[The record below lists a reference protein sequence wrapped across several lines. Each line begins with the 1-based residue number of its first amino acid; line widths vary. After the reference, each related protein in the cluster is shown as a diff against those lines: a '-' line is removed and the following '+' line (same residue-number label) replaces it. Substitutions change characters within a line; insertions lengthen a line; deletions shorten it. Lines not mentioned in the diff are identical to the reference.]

1 MPLFDFSE
9 ERKMIIN
16 KNIRKL
22 FVMIYVLRQPTS
34 VFLPGKT
41 HGERSVVGYSPWGSQ
56 KLDMTQWLNNNNFL
70 KEKIWKKHNNMLT
83 FVKFGWY
90 LNGFQRQ
97 YFLCPFKF
105 FFVFFPPFIIKVLY
119 IYIFPLASWSCFL
132 GAKNSLYLEINA
144 WFISQALLLDSCVA
158 MANLLSFTRKC
169 ND

>member
-56 KLDMTQWLNNNNFL
+56 KLDMTQ
-70 KEKIWKKHNNMLT
+70 
-83 FVKFGWY
+83 
-90 LNGFQRQ
+90 
-97 YFLCPFKF
+97 
-105 FFVFFPPFIIKVLY
+105 
-119 IYIFPLASWSCFL
+119 
-132 GAKNSLYLEINA
+132 
-144 WFISQALLLDSCVA
+144 
-158 MANLLSFTRKC
+158 
-169 ND
+169 